1 MDEVRFGPGLAQR
14 PDQPGGT
21 QEVGLGGKVR
31 RVVELDRG
39 GRVDDDVAAE
49 ELLAAGLAEA
59 ETVPPE
65 VDLEHRQLLGHE
77 LAEALL
83 AELLLQSPEGRAG
96 EDLLIQP
103 VGGRAPGARADG
115 EGHPADLGHRAEQL
129 LHYRLAEEA
138 VDPVTRR
145 VFPASR
151 SEIKAPLILG
161 RQHDRPVRLSAV
173 PWSERGA
180 RSRPAGWR
188 RGPTNPATCVR

>member
-1 MDEVRFGPGLAQR
+1 MDEVRFGTGLAQR

-31 RVVELDRG
+31 RVVELDGG

-129 LHYRLAEEA
+129 LQYRLAEEA
-138 VDPVTRR
+138 GGSGDEEGLPRESFGDQSFPDSREAVSRVAAVTSGE
-145 VFPASR
+145 P
-151 SEIKAPLILG
+151 
-161 RQHDRPVRLSAV
+161 RLV
-173 PWSERGA
+173 
-180 RSRPAGWR
+180 
-188 RGPTNPATCVR
+188 